1 MEQMK
6 NQVEKQ
12 KAALKGG
19 FFVPRTGLEPAQAC
33 AH

>member
-6 NQVEKQ
+6 KGKKTKSRFEKR
-12 KAALKGG
+12 L
-19 FFVPRTGLEPAQAC
+19 FVPRTGLEPAQAC

>member
-6 NQVEKQ
+6 NRIIT